1 VHQIESKPALRT
13 NLLTARQAMSE
24 SERAAAARSTRDALL
39 TLPEVDM
46 AASVAAY
53 VSIGT
58 EPETRGLVFAL
69 WKRGAYVL
77 LPKLLAD
84 GDLDWATY
92 EGPDSLAPGRFGLL
106 EPTAPTRGVEAV
118 RAADVVI
125 VPALAVDRT
134 GVRLGRGGGSYDRV
148 LTRLGP
154 AILSVAL
161 VYDSELL
168 DALPHQPHD
177 QRVRAVVTP
186 SRGVV
191 RFAHPAGGKGDDG
204 GGSGGGAGGGG
215 EGDGGEG
222 DGIEKGNT

>member
-1 VHQIESKPALRT
+1 VHQTESKRAKRGLRAE
-13 NLLTARQAMSE
+13 LTADRRALSE
-24 SERAAAARSTRDALL
+24 ADRAAAARSLRDALL

-58 EPETRGLVFAL
+58 EPETRGLVFGL

-77 LPKLLAD
+77 LPKLLPG

-92 EGPDSLAPGRFGLL
+92 EGPDSLAPGRLGLL
-106 EPTAPTRGVEAV
+106 EPTAPARGADAI

-148 LTRLGP
+148 LARIGP
-154 AILSVAL
+154 GILSVAL
-161 VYDSELL
+161 LYDGEIL
-168 DALPHQPHD
+168 DRVPREPHD

-186 SRGVV
+186 ARGVV
-191 RFAHPAGGKGDDG
+191 RFAREAGKG
-204 GGSGGGAGGGG
+204 A
-215 EGDGGEG
+215 
-222 DGIEKGNT
+222 